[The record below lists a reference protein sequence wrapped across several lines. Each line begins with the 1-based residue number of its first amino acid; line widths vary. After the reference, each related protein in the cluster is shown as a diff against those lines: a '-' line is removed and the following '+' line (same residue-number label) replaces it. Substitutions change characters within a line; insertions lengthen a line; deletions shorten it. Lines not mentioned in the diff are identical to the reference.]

1 MKKDLTL
8 WQFIEKKVKE
18 GHAVMLLVV
27 TESKGSSPGRQGFK
41 MALSD
46 DGEMTGSIGGGIMEK
61 KLIELAK
68 KRLEENISEPL
79 LKKQIHSKSAPR
91 HQSGLMCSG
100 EQTVI
105 YFNFSQDHL
114 ADIQKVINMSG
125 KYQSAIMNI
134 SSSNGENN
142 FMMTD
147 GVPDDLKYKFTTD
160 GDEDFVYRE
169 IIGYKYRLYIV
180 GGGHCALALSE
191 LMSKFD
197 FYITVMDDRPGL
209 NTMEQN
215 VFANEKYVLESYEKV
230 DDIIPS
236 GSDVFVVVMTLG
248 HRSDTVALLKLMNK
262 KFAYLGS
269 LGSDT
274 KINTIK
280 ENLRS
285 AGIAETTLGEIHA
298 PIGLKI
304 NSHSAE
310 EIALSI
316 AAEII
321 QVRNAEQ
328 Y

>member
-1 MKKDLTL
+1 
-8 WQFIEKKVKE
+8 
-18 GHAVMLLVV
+18 
-27 TESKGSSPGRQGFK
+27 
-41 MALSD
+41 
-46 DGEMTGSIGGGIMEK
+46 
-61 KLIELAK
+61 
-68 KRLEENISEPL
+68 
-79 LKKQIHSKSAPR
+79 
-91 HQSGLMCSG
+91 
-100 EQTVI
+100 
-105 YFNFSQDHL
+105 
-114 ADIQKVINMSG
+114 MSG
-125 KYQSAIMNI
+125 KYQSAILNI

-142 FMMTD
+142 FMVTE
-147 GVPDDLKYKFTTD
+147 GVLDDLKYEFKTD

-169 IIGYKYRLYIV
+169 NIGYKYRLYIV

-215 VFANEKYVLESYEKV
+215 IFANEKYVLENYEKV

-236 GSDVFVVVMTLG
+236 GNDVFVVVMTLG
-248 HRSDTVALLKLMNK
+248 HRSDTVALLKLLDK

-274 KINTIK
+274 KIDTIK
-280 ENLRS
+280 ENLRN
-285 AGIAETTLGEIHA
+285 AGIAETALEEIHA

-321 QVRNAEQ
+321 QVRNAE
-328 Y
+328 

>member
-1 MKKDLTL
+1 MKKDLSL
-8 WQFIEKKVKE
+8 WQFIENKLKS
-18 GHAVMLLVV
+18 GQAVMLLVV

-41 MALSD
+41 MALSE

-61 KLIELAK
+61 KLIELAR
-68 KRLEENISEPL
+68 KRLKENISEPL
-79 LKKQIHSKSAPR
+79 LKKQIHSKSARR

-105 YFNFSQDHL
+105 YFNLNQDHL
-114 ADIQKVINMSG
+114 ADIQKVIRMSG
-125 KYQSAIMNI
+125 KYQSAILHI
-134 SSSNGENN
+134 SSSNGVNN
-142 FMMTD
+142 FTVTD
-147 GVPDDLKYKFTTD
+147 GVLDELKYEFAT
-160 GDEDFVYRE
+160 GGEEEFVYRE
-169 IIGYKYRLYIV
+169 NIGYKYRLYIV

-197 FYITVMDDRPGL
+197 FYITVMDDRPWL

-215 VFANEKYVLESYEKV
+215 IFANEKYVLESYEKV
-230 DDIIPS
+230 VDIIPS
-236 GSDVFVVVMTLG
+236 GPDVFVVVMTLG
-248 HRSDTVALLKLMNK
+248 HRSDTVALLQLLDK

-274 KINTIK
+274 KIDTIK
-280 ENLRS
+280 ENLRH
-285 AGIAETTLGEIHA
+285 AGIAETTLKEIHA

-321 QVRNAEQ
+321 QVRNSE
-328 Y
+328 